1 MDNNYKEIRERT
13 SEKLGYVVHRESSRP
28 FLCLE
33 NEIERKRQREK
44 KRKRK
49 NNRRYNS
56 FHFVQITESSIRC
69 GATLSFFFFWS
80 KSRGWRSM
88 RSRFHVHE
96 RNRSSCLKLWGRG
109 WSNPGS
115 TNALLAPPPLLRVQP
130 RPLLLR
136 RKGKRIL

>member
-44 KRKRK
+44 KGKERIIVVIIRSI
-49 NNRRYNS
+49 S
-56 FHFVQITESSIRC
+56 FKLRSLRFDVEQRW
-69 GATLSFFFFWS
+69 AFFFFWS